1 MSMERVKGLEPP
13 TSSLQVRC
21 STIELHQQEVA
32 DKEGGE
38 DVPRVW
44 APLSAMVLDGGIE
57 PAA

>member
-1 MSMERVKGLEPP
+1 MPMELVEGVGP
-13 TSSLQVRC
+13 TTTSLQVRC
-21 STIELHQQEVA
+21 ATIAPHQQEVA

-38 DVPRVW
+38 NVPRVW

>member
-1 MSMERVKGLEPP
+1 MSMELAEEVESPTCRLQGGCSAIEP
-13 TSSLQVRC
+13 C
-21 STIELHQQEVA
+21 QQEVA

-44 APLSAMVLDGGIE
+44 APLSAMVLDGGVE

>member
-1 MSMERVKGLEPP
+1 MSMELVEELES
-13 TSSLQVRC
+13 TTTSLQVRC
-21 STIELHQQEVA
+21 ATIAPHQQEVA